1 MLPWCGTTSMQ
12 IYGWSIAT
20 DKHREAMLHHTVQ
33 RMLSSDTSAPIP
45 EAGLALLRV
54 ATGVIVAW
62 LHGWHKVVEGSGWR
76 SASRQARTSL

>member
-1 MLPWCGTTSMQ
+1 MLRWCGTTSMQ

-33 RMLSSDTSAPIP
+33 RMLSFRHEHSYPG
-45 EAGLALLRV
+45 GLALLRV

-62 LHGWHKVVEGSGWR
+62 LHGWHKVVEGPGWR
-76 SASRQARTSL
+76 SASRQVRTSL

>member
-1 MLPWCGTTSMQ
+1 
-12 IYGWSIAT
+12 
-20 DKHREAMLHHTVQ
+20 MLHHTVQ
-33 RMLSSDTSAPIP
+33 RMLSSDTSTPIP

-62 LHGWHKVVEGSGWR
+62 LHGWHKVVRIVSLVTGAFVFIGGGRWSIDYVLSSGWR